1 MRVRMMR
8 VVAAWLGLAV
18 ALVLAPVAAQADD
31 STGVDFDLAR
41 RVAALAKAVPP
52 AGDALAD
59 VEEAND
65 DADAARVDL
74 DQAEQTAALGHW
86 TPDNMR
92 SALDGDLLLAGRTL
106 DDASDDVDQGVATLV
121 PGVALPQIG
130 GLDLGGLA
138 GLGGL
143 LGGGGSGGGGGGTY
157 TKGGAVVATSG
168 KVFFTLDGTD
178 YVCSGS
184 STAAANRSLVQT
196 AGHCVNE
203 GPGGFASNFV
213 FVPAYRDGQAPYG
226 TFAARALQTTA
237 QWSGQ
242 GDLSYDVGYAI
253 VAPVGG
259 RALAD
264 TVGAQGIGFNLA
276 RGAQMYAFGYP
287 ATAPYDGSKLSWCS
301 GVVSADGQG
310 TSDQGMKCNMTGGS
324 SGGPWF
330 LNFNESTGVG
340 TLNSLN
346 SFRYVTFGLVD
357 SGSMYGPY
365 FGSVI
370 QSLYNSASQ

>member
-1 MRVRMMR
+1 MRVRMLR
-8 VVAAWLGLAV
+8 VVIAWFGLTV
-18 ALVLAPVAAQADD
+18 ALLSAPMAAQADD

-41 RVAALAKAVPP
+41 RVAELAKAVPP
-52 AGDALAD
+52 AGGAVAA
-59 VEEAND
+59 VQQAGD
-65 DADAARVDL
+65 DADKAARVEL
-74 DQAEQTAALGHW
+74 DQAAQAAALDHW

-92 SALDGDLLLAGRTL
+92 SALDGDLLLAGHTL
-106 DDASDDVDQGVATLV
+106 DSAADNVDQGVATLV
-121 PGVALPQIG
+121 PGVPLPEIG

-143 LGGGGSGGGGGGTY
+143 LGGGGTGGSTY
-157 TKGGAVVATSG
+157 SNGGAVVATSG

-203 GPGGFASNFV
+203 GPGAFATNFV
-213 FVPAYRDGQAPYG
+213 FVPAYRDGQTPYG
-226 TFAARALQTTA
+226 TFAARALQTTG
-237 QWSGQ
+237 QWSGS

-253 VAPVGG
+253 VSPVGG

-287 ATAPYDGSKLSWCS
+287 AEAPYDGSKLAWCS

-330 LNFNESTGVG
+330 LNFNESTGIG

-346 SFRYVTFGLVD
+346 SFRYTTFGLLD

-370 QSLYNSASQ
+370 QSLYSSASQ